1 MRVVVASREQRGV
14 YARMQRL
21 HSTAEERGRTGDV
34 LDRARVD
41 AFRLQS
47 GARSIGR
54 DEIPAELAQAAR
66 ERDKTIQI

>member
-1 MRVVVASREQRGV
+1 MRVVVASREKRRV

-21 HSTAEERGRTGDV
+21 HSAAEERGRTGDL
-34 LDRARVD
+34 LDRTRID
-41 AFRLQS
+41 AFRLE
-47 GARSIGR
+47 GRARAIGR